1 MALSSVSLSL
11 VSSTLSQ
18 KVFSLN
24 VPCSNELPRP
34 FPLAGV
40 DSVSYTTEAT
50 FNEESKIPI
59 RDWEIMF

>member
-18 KVFSLN
+18 KLN